1 MGKITLFYKYVSI
14 EYPKQILKWQMAL
27 CKELGLKGR
36 VILAHE
42 GINATL
48 AGHDTAIDTYIEHM
62 NNHSLFGNIDFKNSE
77 GDIDDFPRL
86 RVVVKNEIVH
96 LGIDPQKLTTHNT
109 GIHLSPAKAH
119 ELIASNPN
127 LVLLDARNTYESNIG
142 TFKNALIPAIDN
154 FRQLPG
160 YIDTNAALFKDKEVL
175 MFCTGGIRCERASAY
190 LKEKG
195 IAQEVYQIEGGI
207 QRYTEQFPDG
217 YFRGKNY
224 VFDGRISVRINNDVL
239 GTCSLCSTPSDD
251 YNNCLNA
258 SCNEH
263 HISCQSCRVQYN
275 TCCSTRCKE
284 LLEQGKVAPR
294 PRLHKVVPRSCTIEE
309 KEL

>member
-1 MGKITLFYKYVSI
+1 MGKITLFYKYVYI
-14 EYPKQILKWQMAL
+14 EYPKQILKWQMAI
-27 CKELGLKGR
+27 CKELALKGR

-48 AGHDTAIDTYIEHM
+48 AGEDAAIETYIQHM
-62 NNHSLFGNIDFKNSE
+62 NNHPLFGNIDFKNSE
-77 GDIDDFPRL
+77 GDVDDFPRL
-86 RVVVKNEIVH
+86 RVVVRNEIVH
-96 LGIDPQKLTTHNT
+96 LGIDPQKLTTQNT
-109 GIHLSPAKAH
+109 GTHLTPAKAH
-119 ELIASNPN
+119 ELIANNPN
-127 LVLLDARNTYESNIG
+127 LVLLDARNTYESTIG
-142 TFKNALIPAIDN
+142 TFKNAIIPNIDN
-154 FRQLPG
+154 FRQLPE
-160 YIDTNAALFKDKEVL
+160 YIDSNATLFKDKEVL

-239 GTCSLCSTPSDD
+239 GSCSLCSTPCDD

-258 SCNEH
+258 TCNEH
-263 HISCQSCRVQYN
+263 HISCASCRIEYN
-275 TCCSTRCKE
+275 TCCSTQCKE

-294 PRLHKVVPRSCTIEE
+294 PRLHKTAQRACTLEE